1 MYFCQEKEV
10 SCDDTSEEL
19 SQLNSADITCKF
31 CKDDMTPVNL
41 ALKVSSLTSHNSL
54 SLKKYHANEPEC
66 SRLVACDCKMLTNKK
81 PRARLLFEAQLQ
93 RRAGQILW
101 MFVRT
106 THTN

>member
-41 ALKVSSLTSHNSL
+41 ALKVSSLTSHSTL
-54 SLKKYHANEPEC
+54 SLFEEI
-66 SRLVACDCKMLTNKK
+66 SREW
-81 PRARLLFEAQLQ
+81 ARVFKTCGLRL
-93 RRAGQILW
+93 
-101 MFVRT
+101 
-106 THTN
+106 